1 MMFEVRERRAEKANK
16 IQENAKASNEQ
27 PGHAKVYI
35 SNKIMVVIMYPLQD
49 SDLMMA
55 LVILHVLF
63 SYQKSSEQATEIT
76 VQPMAQ
82 GLVISL
88 GESFHVSFR
97 AKSHY
102 VPTYC
107 FSSFD
112 LPLLAS
118 CLLRE
123 SHLTHLR

>member
-1 MMFEVRERRAEKANK
+1 MFEVPEWQAEKANK

-35 SNKIMVVIMYPLQD
+35 SNKTMVVIMYPLQD

-55 LVILHVLF
+55 LVILHT
-63 SYQKSSEQATEIT
+63 YQKSSEQATEIT

-88 GESFHVSFR
+88 GASIQMLFR

-107 FSSFD
+107 FSSFR
-112 LPLLAS
+112 PAVIS
-118 CLLRE
+118 Q
-123 SHLTHLR
+123 